1 MFLNDHLPVTFW
13 IMTLHLTHWKL
24 SPHMVSR
31 PLGSNL
37 TTNTN
42 YYWGSRST
50 WGCWPLRQHRR
61 SGATTY
67 FYWWDPPWEFQSGYS
82 LQLRDSRAG
91 GDLHSLAVSASSV
104 SWDLISQKCTL
115 FDTGHF
121 PGFHIHR
128 DTSPG
133 ALGPT
138 RFHRSKGRRS
148 GTRKGWRTE
157 NICQISGWRCRS
169 WWRQLESKHS
179 GQLPGAGLIS
189 RAIQSTDTSCKHTLA
204 GICCTQTDK
213 DKKRRFISDV

>member
-1 MFLNDHLPVTFW
+1 MA
-13 IMTLHLTHWKL
+13 LHLTHWKL
-24 SPHMVSR
+24 SPHMISG

-37 TTNTN
+37 TTNTKLILRIKVQF
-42 YYWGSRST
+42 S

-82 LQLRDSRAG
+82 LQLRDSRAE
-91 GDLHSLAVSASSV
+91 GDLHSLAVSASSI

-121 PGFHIHR
+121 PGFRIHR

-138 RFHRSKGRRS
+138 RFHHSMGRRS
-148 GTRKGWRTE
+148 GTGKEWRTE
-157 NICQISGWRCRS
+157 NTYQISDWRCRS
-169 WWRQLESKHS
+169 WWRQLENKHNY
-179 GQLPGAGLIS
+179 
-189 RAIQSTDTSCKHTLA
+189 
-204 GICCTQTDK
+204 
-213 DKKRRFISDV
+213 

>member
-1 MFLNDHLPVTFW
+1 MGIPIRMQFAASGLSGWGRSSQFGSFSLIN
-13 IMTLHLTHWKL
+13 IM
-24 SPHMVSR
+24 
-31 PLGSNL
+31 G
-37 TTNTN
+37 
-42 YYWGSRST
+42 
-50 WGCWPLRQHRR
+50 
-61 SGATTY
+61 
-67 FYWWDPPWEFQSGYS
+67 F
-82 LQLRDSRAG
+82 
-91 GDLHSLAVSASSV
+91 DLA
-104 SWDLISQKCTL
+104 KCTL

-148 GTRKGWRTE
+148 GTGKGWRTA

-189 RAIQSTDTSCKHTLA
+189 RAIQSTDISCKRTLA
-204 GICCTQTDK
+204 GICCPQTDK
-213 DKKRRFISDV
+213 AKGRRFISDV